1 MFAPYPAKSI
11 ARIILI
17 LREPKLTFLANHIE
31 DLGTISRGWV
41 DREQTSAY
49 LASFIF

>member
-1 MFAPYPAKSI
+1 MFVPYPAKSI
-11 ARIILI
+11 ARIIFI
-17 LREPKLTFLANHIE
+17 LREPQLAFLANHIE

-41 DREQTSAY
+41 GSEQTSAY